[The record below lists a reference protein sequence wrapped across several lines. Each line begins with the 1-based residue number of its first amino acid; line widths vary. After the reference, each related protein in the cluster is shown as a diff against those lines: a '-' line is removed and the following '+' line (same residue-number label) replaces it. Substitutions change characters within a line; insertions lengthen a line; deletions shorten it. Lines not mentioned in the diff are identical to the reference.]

1 MNECDIEKSMTT
13 TFRLLDTIDIAEI
26 VGGKE
31 WEIFKL
37 EDKLEELLKDE
48 VKKYP
53 ELEGCL
59 FDGVADCEFIEYLE
73 KRYNKRFY
81 QRGYQKLCL
90 DCGVKKTKTVQQ
102 VNLQSYHIGLQTN
115 LQNI

>member
-1 MNECDIEKSMTT
+1 MNECDIEKSMET
-13 TFRLLDTIDIAEI
+13 TFRLLDTVDIAEV

-59 FDGVADCEFIEYLE
+59 FDAVL
-73 KRYNKRFY
+73 
-81 QRGYQKLCL
+81 
-90 DCGVKKTKTVQQ
+90 
-102 VNLQSYHIGLQTN
+102 
-115 LQNI
+115 